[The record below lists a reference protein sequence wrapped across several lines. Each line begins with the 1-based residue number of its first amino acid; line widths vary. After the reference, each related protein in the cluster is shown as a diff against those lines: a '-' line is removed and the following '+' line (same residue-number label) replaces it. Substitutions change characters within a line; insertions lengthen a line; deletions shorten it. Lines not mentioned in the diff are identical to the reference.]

1 MSYQQPRYINES
13 QADLFQNMQ
22 NKIDNAV
29 LTTKTTIAREKY
41 RADVE
46 MNQNIVEAGNASAAL
61 IKDIN
66 DQNYGDEFRT
76 SKVDALFDNYE
87 TADGRT
93 ISWAERAK
101 ELTMEMRQN
110 PKPENYGEL
119 KAELDFINGS
129 PDLVKNSL
137 ENMVSQLDIKD
148 REIDMTGNSD
158 PILASYILGGKAGFA
173 PGQGFDYKIR
183 RGANNDIEYVFSGS
197 ATINGKEFKFSDGEY
212 VLNSKTLQDYEDT
225 NTDIIQGIP
234 SETAQI
240 NSVIRDSN
248 LFKNAEY
255 DDDDVR
261 TGGSFEDE
269 IDLYR
274 MEGDPV
280 PGETTTVMKVKGSV
294 LQRMGYSNVD
304 PDKEYDFE
312 TWNIDATKVRDAMQQ
327 SINTNISGF
336 IDPTSGDIDRAR
348 SYWNNRLAP
357 SLGTEVME
365 INEIRE
371 AFGDFDEV
379 ASMSDED
386 VKSLWAEATGAW
398 PSNLTELTPY
408 QRAAFHKVYTD
419 RAVNQVIS
427 EMNKDPFARRA
438 GTFVDEEQEVKTA
451 GKIVASNAANVQ
463 DVLEIKD

>member
-41 RADVE
+41 RADVK
-46 MNQNIVEAGNASAAL
+46 MNQDIVQAGNASAAL

-66 DQNYGDEFRT
+66 NKNYGDEFRT

-129 PDLVKNSL
+129 PELVKNSL

-158 PILASYILGGKAGFA
+158 PILASYILSGKAGFA

-225 NTDIIQGIP
+225 DTDIIQGIP
-234 SETAQI
+234 SETNQI

-248 LFKNAEY
+248 LFKGAEY

-261 TGGSFEDE
+261 TGGSFENE

-274 MEGDPV
+274 MDGDPV

-312 TWNIDATKVRDAMQQ
+312 TWNIDATKVRDAMSQ
-327 SINTNISGF
+327 SINNNIAGF

-371 AFGDFDEV
+371 AFGKFDEV

-451 GKIVASNAANVQ
+451 GKIVSGERKNIQ
-463 DVLEIKD
+463 DTLEIE